1 MNGPASKNKEE
12 TEEIDIMPALKKY
25 GPWAVIALL
34 SITMMGC
41 GATGFYSVRPG
52 EEAAVR
58 TFGKAREQTVSQE
71 GLHWHWPFPI
81 GKVDVWQTGKNR
93 TAEIGYFTLPEGRSS
108 IMTGENWERDLQA
121 ATMITG
127 DLNLVEV
134 QAVAQYRISDLNKY
148 LFRADDPG
156 MEFEY
161 SDQEDQEIRSH
172 RSHEPGR
179 PDGRSIRDAME
190 IAVRKAMGLRNIDQ
204 ALVSQR
210 ESVEAETMA
219 EAQQILDRWQTGI
232 AITAV
237 QLQEIKPP
245 DPVQEAFDDVLRARE
260 ERDTRINSALS
271 YESKVLP
278 EACGQA
284 EQIRQQAQAYAA
296 QQINRAQGGAERF
309 IALLEE
315 YRAAPETIAWRMYLE
330 TIENVAPNI
339 EFLIIDEWRPVIISR
354 DGARIVPITQR
365 QEETP

>member
-1 MNGPASKNKEE
+1 MNNPASENQEE
-12 TEEIDIMPALKKY
+12 TAEIDIMPYLKKY
-25 GPWAVIALL
+25 APWALIALL
-34 SITMMGC
+34 AAMVMGC

-58 TFGKAREQTVSQE
+58 TFGKAGEETVSQE
-71 GLHWHWPFPI
+71 GLHWHWPSPV

-108 IMTGENWERDLQA
+108 IITGENWERDLQA
-121 ATMITG
+121 ATIITG

-134 QAVAQYRISDLNKY
+134 QAMAQYRRSDLNKY
-148 LFRADDPG
+148 LFRADAPG

-161 SDQEDQEIRSH
+161 SDQEDQEIRRH
-172 RSHEPGR
+172 RSHDPGR
-179 PDGRSIRDAME
+179 PDGRTIRDAME
-190 IAVRKAMGLRNIDQ
+190 IAVKKAMGLRNIDQ

-219 EAQQILDRWQTGI
+219 EAQQILDEWQTGI

-260 ERDTRINSALS
+260 ERDTRINSALA
-271 YESKVLP
+271 YESKALP
-278 EACGQA
+278 EARGQA

-296 QQINRAQGGAERF
+296 EQINRA
-309 IALLEE
+309 
-315 YRAAPETIAWRMYLE
+315 
-330 TIENVAPNI
+330 
-339 EFLIIDEWRPVIISR
+339 
-354 DGARIVPITQR
+354 
-365 QEETP
+365 